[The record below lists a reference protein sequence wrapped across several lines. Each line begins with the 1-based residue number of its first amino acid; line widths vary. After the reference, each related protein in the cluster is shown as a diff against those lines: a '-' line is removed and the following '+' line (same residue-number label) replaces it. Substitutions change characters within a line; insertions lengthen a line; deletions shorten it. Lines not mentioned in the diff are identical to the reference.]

1 MPNDDTTMV
10 LYIYFGCFWLLAH
23 LTGDLSQAEQMHK
36 MATISLKMVE
46 VKIVV
51 IFLFAQLVTTVS
63 FFSQLEFSHV
73 IKGSTPQNQHRN
85 REPM

>member
-36 MATISLKMVE
+36 MATKD
-46 VKIVV
+46 
-51 IFLFAQLVTTVS
+51 LFIMNPKNCIWHYENVSKFEFKAQ
-63 FFSQLEFSHV
+63 
-73 IKGSTPQNQHRN
+73 I
-85 REPM
+85 